1 MGKYDLI
8 TVLGPTACGK
18 TRLAVALADRMGGEI
33 LSADSRQV
41 YRGMDIGTGKDL
53 ADYEIGSNNEKNHVR
68 RPENRTSTYTCKNKR
83 GSLSH
88 NNVGKTNLKYRPM
101 SL

>member
-1 MGKYDLI
+1 MIGVTTNL
-8 TVLGPTACGK
+8 AK
-18 TRLAVALADRMGGEI
+18 TRPI
-33 LSADSRQV
+33 F
-41 YRGMDIGTGKDL
+41 L

-83 GSLSH
+83 GSLSP